1 MATEWK
7 QPLEWQNA
15 GTEPSDALKQAGF
28 QGGYKPPAG
37 IFNYQWHLLAEIIK
51 QIQSEV
57 DKKPDGQATM
67 TAKQIL
73 SSLLTVDGTGSQL
86 DADLLDGKHASDFVA
101 IEDGKIPDASLPSN
115 IITEIK
121 LGTNALNAANGVVT
135 IPGASDTQDGY
146 VTKTQVSTWNA
157 KTQVKSFSVTA
168 PATGW
173 GDAAPYS
180 QSITV
185 DGLTDGDAHLY
196 LSPATAEQ
204 PAEDEETAFA
214 CITGGTTAANSLT
227 LYCRDDKPAIDINV
241 RLEVIS

>member
-1 MATEWK
+1 M
-7 QPLEWQNA
+7 
-15 GTEPSDALKQAGF
+15 
-28 QGGYKPPAG
+28 
-37 IFNYQWHLLAEIIK
+37 
-51 QIQSEV
+51 
-57 DKKPDGQATM
+57 
-67 TAKQIL
+67 
-73 SSLLTVDGTGSQL
+73 
-86 DADLLDGKHASDFVA
+86 
-101 IEDGKIPDASLPSN
+101 
-115 IITEIK
+115 
-121 LGTNALNAANGVVT
+121 VT

-196 LSPATAEQ
+196 LSPATAGQ
-204 PAEDEETAFA
+204 PTEDEETAFA
-214 CITGGTTAANSLT
+214 CITGGMTAANSLT
-227 LYCRDDKPAIDINV
+227 LYCRDDKPASDITV